1 MLEIFLTAIAL
12 VLELEGILP
21 FAVPTFWR
29 NLLLRMAER
38 DERTIRKTG
47 LITLVVGVV
56 LMCLVHAGIL

>member
-12 VLELEGILP
+12 VLVLEGILP
-21 FAVPTFWR
+21 FAVPAFWR

>member
-12 VLELEGILP
+12 VLVLEGILP

>member
-12 VLELEGILP
+12 VLVLEGILP
-21 FAVPTFWR
+21 FAVPVFWR

>member
-12 VLELEGILP
+12 VLVLEGILP
-21 FAVPTFWR
+21 FAVPAFWR

-47 LITLVVGVV
+47 LITLLVGVV